1 MELHVFI
8 KVFLHNIRSLA
19 QKVRTIKVEFA
30 SCNMKVFKIVTIFI
44 LFLLYT
50 GNSSSPSRGRE
61 AIDVVF
67 CIDLSGSTN
76 GLVDD
81 VREKI
86 WDIVNQVNSYRPAPE
101 FRIGIVAFSRP
112 SFGAKNSYVKV
123 LQKLTND
130 FDLLSYELYKLKP
143 SVEKGDQVVGEALR
157 VSIKGMNWSDDN
169 EALKV
174 IYLVGNGMV
183 NVGGDSYRDA
193 CELAINKKI
202 IINTV
207 YCRTRN
213 NADKELPGWRE
224 IARLAGGEQYDVR
237 IHKRTPLVMTSPD
250 VIGFRDLAGKLFAS
264 YLYFGKNGNERFK
277 IMAAN
282 DKNALI
288 ASDMTFES
296 RMFYK
301 ISDRYQFHQQ
311 HWDLIDYIKMTNSAL
326 EDLEM
331 EYLPDSL
338 KFKTP
343 AYVKEVALRLKD
355 QRGRTI
361 TELRRHI
368 PYDRQA
374 TINKKLEERDID
386 KADIFERVVIN
397 SLNNLASSKG
407 FTTGTSSSIEFRR

>member
-1 MELHVFI
+1 
-8 KVFLHNIRSLA
+8 
-19 QKVRTIKVEFA
+19 
-30 SCNMKVFKIVTIFI
+30 MKVFRILAIFTIF
-44 LFLLYT
+44 LFYT
-50 GNSSSPSRGRE
+50 GNSNSPSRGRE
-61 AIDVVF
+61 AIDIVF

-81 VREKI
+81 VREKLWEI
-86 WDIVNQVNSYRPAPE
+86 INQVNSYRPAPE
-101 FRIGIVAFSRP
+101 FRIGVVAFSRP

-130 FDLLSYELYKLKP
+130 FDQLSYELYKLKP

-157 VSIKGMNWSDDN
+157 VSIKNMNWSDDN

-183 NVGGDSYRDA
+183 NVGGDNYREA
-193 CELAINKKI
+193 CDMAVDKKI
-202 IINTV
+202 IINTL

-224 IARLAGGEQYDVR
+224 IARLASGEQYDIR
-237 IHKRTPLVMTSPD
+237 IHKRTPIVLTSTNVMD
-250 VIGFRDLAGKLFAS
+250 FREAASKLSAS
-264 YLYFGKNGNERFK
+264 YLYFGKNGNERYK
-277 IMAAN
+277 MMASN
-282 DKNALI
+282 DKNAFI

-311 HWDLIDYIKMTNSAL
+311 NWDLIDYLKMTNSPL
-326 EDLEM
+326 NDLEM
-331 EYLPDSL
+331 EYLPDTL
-338 KFKTP
+338 KFKT
-343 AYVKEVALRLKD
+343 ADYVKEVALRLKD
-355 QRGRTI
+355 QRSRMI
-361 TELRRHI
+361 SELRNHI

-374 TINKKLEERDID
+374 ILNKKLFERDID
-386 KADIFERVVIN
+386 KSDIFDRVVIN
-397 SLNNLASSKG
+397 SLNNLATSKG